1 MSPSN
6 DPHTPP
12 DAARERALIKVQ
24 AASGALFALF
34 LAVHLVNQMVAV
46 AGPAP
51 YDALQGELRRVY
63 QAPVVELALVAAP
76 LLVHIVVSVW
86 RMLRRRRAGRSLPRA
101 ARARLQRYSAVVLL
115 IFTFGHILATRGAS
129 LIYDV
134 FPGFDGVA
142 YTLVWFFGW
151 FFPYYFIFAVAGLYH
166 LLNGVALALPR
177 LGLRGP
183 GAARS
188 GRIVA
193 AAWLAGA
200 VALLLGLAGFA
211 GVFHEE
217 VRGRAIASPYARMLG
232 ELGVAEPVAHESVA
246 AAAGDGVIRARR

>member
-1 MSPSN
+1 MSH
-6 DPHTPP
+6 DTTP

-34 LAVHLVNQMVAV
+34 LLVHLVNQMVAV
-46 AGPAP
+46 AGPIP

-63 QAPVVELALVAAP
+63 QAPLVEIALVIAP

-86 RMLRRRRAGRSLPRA
+86 RMLRRRRARRSAPRA
-101 ARARLQRYSAVVLL
+101 SRSRLQRYSAIVLL
-115 IFTFGHILATRGAS
+115 VFTFGHVVATRGAS
-129 LIYDV
+129 LLYEV
-134 FPGFDGVA
+134 LPGFDGVA
-142 YTLVWFFGW
+142 YTMVWCFGY
-151 FFPYYFIFAVAGLYH
+151 FFPYYLLFAVAGLYH
-166 LLNGVALALPR
+166 LLNGIALALPR

-200 VALLLGLAGFA
+200 VALALGLAGFA
-211 GVFHEE
+211 GAFHD
-217 VRGRAIASPYARMLG
+217 VRGAAIDSPYARLLG
-232 ELGVAEPVAHESVA
+232 ELGVAEPVT
-246 AAAGDGVIRARR
+246 R